1 MSLPKDKR
9 LFKRYPCKTE
19 FFLSSKDDS
28 LKAVTTDYSLKGV
41 GFYIDNPP
49 PFLIDLNIHFTIK
62 DLNLDE
68 DGRIIWSKKNSSR
81 LWGGIERKA
90 ISGRLKHYPL
100 ADVLLDMHR
109 SEKNGILEVSKDRI
123 IKKIYIRNGDMVYA
137 TSNMAGD
144 RFIEV
149 LLHTGKITDDQYYQ
163 VINISKKS
171 GKSQGSILVE
181 LGFLKPEDLILAVN
195 RQVEQIILT
204 LFQWEDGGFAM
215 IEGPIV
221 SEKLI
226 TLKLSAAN
234 LIYRGIKSMKS
245 TASIKEAMPGN
256 DAVLCYSSDPMD
268 LFQDI
273 QLDTHDKV
281 ILYAIDGRKSIGEI
295 TALSPI
301 DALQTMRTLYA
312 LLNTRIIDI
321 KEKGMQEDTVE
332 KDILKERQP
341 EADPDFLKKVEDIFK
356 KLEYA
361 DYYSFLNVE
370 KWATLDKIKKAYY
383 TAAKE
388 FHPDRHLYLPS
399 ETMKDKLN
407 AIFSRLTEA
416 YKVLSSPVERKQ
428 YDNSLT
434 VNPAKLHST
443 NKELARI
450 RFLEGEEAF
459 RKGDYAGASDLFG
472 QSAYLDGAVPAY
484 HFNLGLTFEKMGK
497 YHQAAKALS
506 QAVKL
511 EPFNVEY
518 LAELGHIYLKLGFHL
533 RAKSAFEKALKKDP
547 ANKSALKG
555 LQEAEDPRT

>member
-1 MSLPKDKR
+1 MSFPKDKR
-9 LFKRYPCKTE
+9 LFKRYPYKTE
-19 FFLSSKDDS
+19 FVISSKDDS
-28 LKAVTTDYSLKGV
+28 LKAVITDYSLNGV

-49 PFLIDLNIHFTIK
+49 ALLIDSNIHFSIRG
-62 DLNLDE
+62 LNLDE
-68 DGRIIWSKKNSSR
+68 DARIIWSKKNSSR
-81 LWGGIERKA
+81 LSGGIKRKA
-90 ISGRLKHYPL
+90 ISGRLEHYPL
-100 ADVLLDMHR
+100 ADVLLDIHR
-109 SEKNGILEVSKDRI
+109 SQKNGILEMSKDRI
-123 IKKIYIRNGDMVYA
+123 IKRIYIRNGDMIYA
-137 TSNMAGD
+137 TSNMSED

-149 LLHTGKITDDQYYQ
+149 LLHTGKITNDQYYQ

-171 GKSQGSILVE
+171 GKSQGSTLVE
-181 LGFLKPEDLILAVN
+181 LGFLKPEDLILAVK
-195 RQVEQIILT
+195 RQVEHIILT
-204 LFQWEDGGFAM
+204 LFRWEDGGFAM
-215 IEGPIV
+215 IEGPLV

-245 TASIKEAMPGN
+245 TASIKKDMTGN
-256 DAVLCYSSDPMD
+256 DTVLCYSSDPMD

-273 QLDTHDKV
+273 QLDTHDKA

-295 TALSPI
+295 LSLSPI
-301 DALQTMRTLYA
+301 DPLQTMKTLYA
-312 LLNTRIIDI
+312 FLNTRIIDI
-321 KEKGMQEDTVE
+321 KQKGVQEDTIE

-341 EADPDFLKKVEDIFK
+341 ESDPDFLRKAEDVYK
-356 KLEYA
+356 KLEYT
-361 DYYSFLNVE
+361 DYYSFLTVE

-416 YKVLSSPVERKQ
+416 YKVLSSPADRKQ

-434 VNPAKLHST
+434 LTPAKLHSD

-450 RFLEGEEAF
+450 RFLEGEKAF
-459 RKGDYAGASDLFG
+459 RKGDYAEASDLFG

-484 HFNLGLTFEKMGK
+484 HFNLGLTFKKIGK
-497 YHQAAKALS
+497 YQQAAKALS

-511 EPFNVEY
+511 EPSNVEY

-533 RAKSAFEKALKKDP
+533 RAQSTFEKALKKDP
-547 ANKSALKG
+547 ANKRALKG
-555 LQEAEDPRT
+555 LQESVK

>member
-9 LFKRYPCKTE
+9 LFKRYPYKTE
-19 FFLSSKDDS
+19 FIISSKDDS
-28 LKAVTTDYSLKGV
+28 LKAVITDYSLKGV

-49 PFLIDLNIHFTIK
+49 PFLSDSNIHFSIK
-62 DLNLDE
+62 DLDLDE
-68 DGRIIWSKKNSSR
+68 DGRIIWSKKSASR
-81 LWGGIERKA
+81 LSGCIERKA

-100 ADVLLDMHR
+100 ADVFLDIHR
-109 SEKNGILEVSKDRI
+109 SQKNGILEVSKDRI

-149 LLHTGKITDDQYYQ
+149 LLNNGKITADQYYR
-163 VINISKKS
+163 VIDISKKN
-171 GKSQGSILVE
+171 GKSQGSTLVE
-181 LGFLKPEDLILAVN
+181 LGFLKPKDIILAVR
-195 RQVEQIILT
+195 RQVEHIILT

-215 IEGPIV
+215 IEGPVV

-234 LIYRGIKSMKS
+234 LIFRGVKSMKS
-245 TASIKEAMPGN
+245 AASIKKAMPGN
-256 DAVLCYSSDPMD
+256 DAVLCYSSNPLN

-273 QLDTHDKV
+273 QLDTHDKA
-281 ILYAIDGRKSIGEI
+281 ILYAIDGMKSIGEI
-295 TALSPI
+295 LSLSTI

-312 LLNTRIIDI
+312 LLSTRIIDI
-321 KEKGMQEDTVE
+321 KEKCTKEDTVE

-341 EADPDFLKKVEDIFK
+341 KADPDFLKKVEDFHK
-356 KLEYA
+356 KLEYT
-361 DYYSFLNVE
+361 DYYNLLNVK
-370 KWATLDKIKKAYY
+370 KWATLDNIKKAYY

-434 VNPAKLHST
+434 VAPAKLHSDK
-443 NKELARI
+443 KELARI
-450 RFLEGEEAF
+450 RFFEGEKAF
-459 RKGDYAGASDLFG
+459 SKGDFAGASDLFG

-484 HFNLGLTFEKMGK
+484 HFNLGLAFEKGGK
-497 YHQAAKALS
+497 YHQAAKALI

-518 LAELGHIYLKLGFHL
+518 LTELGHIYLKLGFHL
-533 RAKSAFEKALKKDP
+533 RAKSTFENALKKDP
-547 ANKSALKG
+547 SNKSALKG
-555 LQEAEDPRT
+555 LQEAAGPSG

>member
-9 LFKRYPCKTE
+9 LFKRYPFKTD

-81 LWGGIERKA
+81 LLGGIERKA

-109 SEKNGILEVSKDRI
+109 SEKNGILEVSKDRS
-123 IKKIYIRNGDMVYA
+123 IKRIYIRNGDMVYA

-204 LFQWEDGGFAM
+204 LFQWEDGGFVM

-281 ILYAIDGRKSIGEI
+281 ILYAVDGRKSIGEI

-301 DALQTMRTLYA
+301 DPLQTMRTLYA

-341 EADPDFLKKVEDIFK
+341 ESDPDFLKKVEDIFK

-383 TAAKE
+383 TAAKD

-450 RFLEGEEAF
+450 RSLEGEEAF

-484 HFNLGLTFEKMGK
+484 HFNLGLTFEKIGK
-497 YHQAAKALS
+497 HHQAAKALS

-533 RAKSAFEKALKKDP
+533 RAKSTFEKALKKDP

-555 LQEAEDPRT
+555 LQEAEGAHG

>member
-9 LFKRYPCKTE
+9 LFKRYPYKTE

-28 LKAVTTDYSLKGV
+28 IKAVTTDYSLKGV

-49 PFLIDLNIHFTIK
+49 PFLIDSNIHFTIK

-68 DGRIIWSKKNSSR
+68 DGSIIWSKKTSSR
-81 LWGGIERKA
+81 ISGGIERKA

-100 ADVLLDMHR
+100 ADILLDMHR

-123 IKKIYIRNGDMVYA
+123 IKRIYIRNGDMVYA
-137 TSNMAGD
+137 TSNMAED

-171 GKSQGSILVE
+171 GKSQGSALVE
-181 LGFLKPEDLILAVN
+181 LGFLKPEDLILAVQ

-215 IEGPIV
+215 IERPIV
-221 SEKLI
+221 TEKLI

-273 QLDTHDKV
+273 QLDTHDKA
-281 ILYAIDGRKSIGEI
+281 ILHTIDGRKSIGEI
-295 TALSPI
+295 VSLSPI
-301 DALQTMRTLYA
+301 DALQTMKTLYA
-312 LLNTRIIDI
+312 LLSTRIIDI
-321 KEKGMQEDTVE
+321 KEKDMQEDTVE

-341 EADPDFLKKVEDIFK
+341 ESDPDFLKKVEDVFN
-356 KLEYA
+356 KLDYK

-370 KWATLDKIKKAYY
+370 KWATLDRIKKAYY

-399 ETMKDKLN
+399 ETLKDKLN
-407 AIFSRLTEA
+407 AIFSHLTVV

-434 VNPAKLHST
+434 VNPAKLHSD

-459 RKGDYAGASDLFG
+459 RKGDYAGAGGLFG
-472 QSAYLDGAVPAY
+472 QSAYLDGTVPAY
-484 HFNLGLTFEKMGK
+484 HFNLGLTFGKTGK
-497 YHQAAKALS
+497 YHQAAKALT

-518 LAELGHIYLKLGFHL
+518 LVELGHIYLKLGFHL
-533 RAKSAFEKALKKDP
+533 RAQSTFEKALKKDP

-555 LQEAEDPRT
+555 LQESEGARG